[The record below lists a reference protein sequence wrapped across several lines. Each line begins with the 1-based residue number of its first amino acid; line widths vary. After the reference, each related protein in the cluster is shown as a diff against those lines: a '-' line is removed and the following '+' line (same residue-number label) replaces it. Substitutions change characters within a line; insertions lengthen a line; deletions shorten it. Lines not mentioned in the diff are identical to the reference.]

1 MLVLPEQP
9 REAVRRLPGH
19 VQRGMLVR
27 HAGRTCVVSGFD
39 PMSVTDPCAY
49 LVDRETGERRAVAL
63 ADLLGRHF
71 PAPLAA

>member
-1 MLVLPEQP
+1 VFLPDQTFGTL
-9 REAVRRLPGH
+9 RCLPGH
-19 VQRGMLVR
+19 VERGMLVR
-27 HAGRTCVVSGFD
+27 HAGRVCVVSGFD

-49 LVDRETGERRAVAL
+49 LVDRETREQHAVVL